1 MRSSMATKILLVEDT
16 PETRDILTILLEI
29 QGFDVVVANN
39 GYEGIKNAFSERPD
53 IIITDLTM
61 PRMNGVEMI
70 KVLRSMPGWQ
80 NVPILAVTAY
90 GMEMEQKAIMAGANR
105 AMAQPVEAELLIG
118 YIKDLLKQ
126 KRPRTRKASRS

>member
-1 MRSSMATKILLVEDT
+1 MATKILLVEDT